1 MERAYDRIHAYV
13 QELEIVD
20 THEHLPGTEATRDRD
35 RDVLQ
40 EYLSHYMSS
49 DLRSAGLS
57 SAGLDQVRDHERP
70 IMERW
75 LLVEPYWERARYTGY
90 GRALD
95 ISVRKLYGLDGIR
108 RDTIEALDAAFR
120 STLVPGHY
128 HRVLKEL
135 SRIAVSLLDVQAP
148 WDPAFFRPVTRL
160 EEYIILPLTRDEVS
174 ALERKAGCPLRTL
187 DAWMEACAAS
197 LLKGRAE
204 GSVAIKI
211 GLAYVRTLEFRKPSR
226 DDADE
231 GLRQILATLDTP
243 AWEQQR
249 LAVGRDYQDWMMHHI
264 LTLAAQQG
272 IPVQIHTGLLEGNGN
287 LISNA
292 DPTLLNPLFLAYP
305 EVNFDLFHIG
315 YPYQHV
321 LSALA
326 KMFPNVFI
334 DMCWAHIISPTA
346 SVRALEEWIDSV
358 PINKISAFGGDY
370 GFVDGV
376 YGHQVMAR
384 ENMARALATKVADN
398 VLDVDAAC
406 EIARMLFVENPRRLF
421 SLDDGCQSGA
431 KSGHGDLRRLRAS
444 A

>member
-1 MERAYDRIHAYV
+1 MGSAYDRILAYV
-13 QELEIVD
+13 QDLDIVD

-57 SAGLDQVRDHERP
+57 SVGLDQARDHSRP
-70 IMERW
+70 LMDRW

-120 STLVPGHY
+120 GTMVPGHY
-128 HRVLKEL
+128 HRVLREL
-135 SRIAVSLLDVQAP
+135 SQIAVSLLDVQAP

-160 EEYIILPLTRDEVS
+160 EEYIILPQTRDEVS
-174 ALERKAGCPLRTL
+174 ALEEKAGFPLQML
-187 DAWMEACAAS
+187 DAWMAACEAS
-197 LLKGRAE
+197 LLRSRAE

-211 GLAYVRTLEFRKPSR
+211 GLAYVRSLEFQRPLRR
-226 DDADE
+226 DAE
-231 GLRQILATLDTP
+231 AGLRQIQTVFESP

-249 LAVGRDYQDWMMHHI
+249 LDAGRAFQDWMMHHV
-264 LTLAAQQG
+264 LELARREQ

-287 LISNA
+287 LIANA
-292 DPTLLNPLFLAYP
+292 DPTLLNPLFLEYP
-305 EVNFDLFHIG
+305 DVNFDLFHIG

-326 KMFPNVFI
+326 KMFPNVYI

-358 PINKISAFGGDY
+358 PLNKICAFGGDY
-370 GFVDGV
+370 GFVDAV
-376 YGHQVMAR
+376 YGHQAMAR
-384 ENMARALATKVADN
+384 ENVARALAIKVDEGIM
-398 VLDVDAAC
+398 DVDSAC
-406 EIARMLFVENPRRLF
+406 EIGRWLFVDNPSRLF
-421 SLDDGCQSGA
+421 KL
-431 KSGHGDLRRLRAS
+431 GDSR
-444 A
+444 